1 MALTESQIIDVLV
14 LLGLPA
20 RASSASHGAAYI
32 DAAEVRKILGELS
45 EAEETAVTNLLT
57 QWQGVKADTDRINA
71 EGLDSDPAR
80 SRAHLASLMEDTIG
94 YRPTASRNS
103 SPWPSLRLGRG

>member
-20 RASSASHGAAYI
+20 RADSTRHGAAYV
-32 DAAEVRKILGELS
+32 DAAEVRKILSLLTT
-45 EAEETAVTNLLT
+45 AEETAVTNLLS
-57 QWQGVKADTDRINA
+57 QWQPVKSDTDRINA

-94 YRPTASRNS
+94 YRPSASRNS
-103 SPWPSLRLGRG
+103 SPWPSLRLGRA